1 MNIKNGWFVS
11 SMGIAQQ
18 YIKEKTEKKVAQ
30 IPILLDSPNKRYYI
44 TDSGDVFFCKVIA
57 NKCFIIPKHH
67 DKRKLSEKFVRLSIG
82 AKKEIHVTV
91 AQCMYN
97 AFKAH
102 RWLDLRPKYKNGNN
116 DDYTLSNLY
125 IPNEK
130 NVIIDISVMNS
141 CTSLYKSSFK
151 RICSYLSFSYGLSM
165 QDSEDIVQDAFIFVT
180 CNRSNSDIL
189 ATWVWYCKKR
199 AVDYINH
206 IKKFSELKFDIYFQ
220 NNEFEF
226 PIFSLLKVKKD
237 RDIMAMRCNGYSNVE
252 IAKLLNISKGNVDAR
267 VSRSIALV
275 RNVLKRDI
283 EYYEKRRSI

>member
-1 MNIKNGWFVS
+1 MNIKDGWFVS
-11 SMGIAQQ
+11 SMEITQQ
-18 YIKEKTEKKVAQ
+18 CIKEKTGKKVAQ

-44 TDSGDVFFCKVIA
+44 TDDGNVFFCKIIS
-57 NKCFIIPKHH
+57 NRCFIIPKHYV
-67 DKRKLSEKFVRLSIG
+67 KRKSSEKFVRLSIG

-91 AQCMYN
+91 AQCVYN

-130 NVIIDISVMNS
+130 NVIIDISTMNS
-141 CTSLYKSSFK
+141 CASLYKSSFR

-165 QDSEDIVQDAFIFVT
+165 QDSEDIVQDVFIFVT
-180 CNRSNSDIL
+180 CNRSKSDIL

-199 AVDYINH
+199 AVDHINH
-206 IKKFSELKFDIYFQ
+206 VKKFFELNFDIYSP

-226 PIFSLLKVKKD
+226 PIFGLLKVKKN
-237 RDIMAMRCNGYSNVE
+237 RDIMAMRYNGYSNEE
-252 IAKLLNISKGNVDAR
+252 IAKLLNISKGNVEAR
-267 VSRSIALV
+267 VSRSIALI
-275 RNVLKRDI
+275 RNILKRDI
-283 EYYEKRRSI
+283 AYYGKRRSI